1 MTPATTGINT
11 DRLTAIRERGTLRV
25 GYLPDLLPFVF
36 HNADG
41 KIVGLDAEMANQLAF
56 DLGVGL
62 EFVRIDAKGLASYLR
77 EGRVDIVMSGMSV
90 TPERAT
96 EIQYSEP
103 YMDVTLA
110 FVVRDHERKNFSTW
124 NKILAMETPRIAVL
138 DIPYYINRLK
148 KHLPRAEL
156 EIIDSP
162 RGFFEAAQG
171 QSDAM
176 FYTAEAG
183 SGWTLVYPAF
193 SVTLAR
199 PNLIKSP
206 LAYAL
211 PRDARELRDYIDNW
225 ITLKLKSGMVDRLY
239 KHWILGQ
246 GAARQEPRWSVIR
259 NVLEWVD

>member
-1 MTPATTGINT
+1 M
-11 DRLTAIRERGTLRV
+11 

-36 HNADG
+36 RNADG
-41 KIVGLDAEMANQLAF
+41 QVVGLDAEMANQLAF
-56 DLGVGL
+56 DMGVSL
-62 EFVRIDAKGLASYLR
+62 EFVRIDAEGLTSYLHD
-77 EGRVDIVMSGMSV
+77 GRIDIVMSGMSV

-96 EIQYSEP
+96 KIQYSES
-103 YMDVTLA
+103 YMDTTLA
-110 FVVRDHERKNFSTW
+110 FVVRDHERKNFNTW
-124 NKILAMETPRIAVL
+124 DKILAMEAPRIAVL

-148 KHLPRAEL
+148 KYLPRAKL

-162 RGFFEAAQG
+162 RDFLEASHS

-176 FYTAEAG
+176 LYTAEAG

-211 PRDARELRDYIDNW
+211 PRDARELQDYVDNW
-225 ITLKLKSGMVDRLY
+225 ITLKKKSGMVDRLY
-239 KHWILGQ
+239 KYWILGQ
-246 GAARQEPRWSVIR
+246 GAERQEPRWSVIH
-259 NVLEWVD
+259 NMLGWVD